1 MIRPAG
7 QLPGDRWD
15 VLVVDD
21 EPVVLDAIRL
31 VLEADG
37 LGVATASDRRTAAAH
52 PAAACCRLVL
62 CDLMLPEGTGL
73 DLLRELR
80 TRRPGLPIIMIT
92 GYATAETALE
102 ALQAGATNFLPKPFD
117 EPELMNQVRHALA
130 VGDAARKESVT

>member
-1 MIRPAG
+1 MIRPTEEIS
-7 QLPGDRWD
+7 GDRWD

-31 VLEADG
+31 VLEAEG
-37 LGVATASDRRTAAAH
+37 LRVATAADRRTAAAH

-73 DLLRELR
+73 ELLRELR
-80 TRRPGLPIIMIT
+80 TRRPGLPVIMIT

-102 ALQAGATNFLPKPFD
+102 ALQAGATDFLPKPFD
-117 EPELMNQVRHALA
+117 EPELLNQVRRALT
-130 VGDAARKESVT
+130 VWDAARKESVT